1 MTIKV
6 EVIGPNPP
14 CKRCKKAEEN
24 AHKAAEKLNLEGI
37 DVIVT
42 KVDVMSHE
50 IMDRYGIMLTPGIA
64 VNGILKLQGKLPD
77 KGVIE
82 RLIRKS
88 I

>member
-1 MTIKV
+1 MKINV

-24 AHKAAEKLNLEGI
+24 THKAADILRSEGFDI
-37 DVIVT
+37 TVT
-42 KVDVMSHE
+42 KRDVMSPE
-50 IMDRYGIMLTPGIA
+50 IMDKYGIMMTPGIA
-64 VNGILKLQGKLPD
+64 VNGVLKLQGKLPD

-82 RLIRKS
+82 RLIRET

>member
-14 CKRCKKAEEN
+14 CARCKKTEEN
-24 AHKAAEKLNLEGI
+24 TRKAAAKLNTEGL
-37 DVIVT
+37 DVKVT
-42 KVDVMSHE
+42 KVDVMSPE
-50 IMDRYGIMLTPGIA
+50 IMSKYGIMLTPGIA

-77 KGVIE
+77 PGVVE
-82 RLIRKS
+82 RLIRDA

>member
-1 MTIKV
+1 MTIYV

-24 AHKAAEKLNLEGI
+24 AHKAADILRSEGFDI
-37 DVIVT
+37 TVT
-42 KVDVMSHE
+42 KRDVMSPE
-50 IMDRYGIMLTPGIA
+50 IMDKYGIMMTPGIT
-64 VNGILKLQGKLPD
+64 VNGVLKLQGKLPD

-82 RLIRKS
+82 RLIRKT